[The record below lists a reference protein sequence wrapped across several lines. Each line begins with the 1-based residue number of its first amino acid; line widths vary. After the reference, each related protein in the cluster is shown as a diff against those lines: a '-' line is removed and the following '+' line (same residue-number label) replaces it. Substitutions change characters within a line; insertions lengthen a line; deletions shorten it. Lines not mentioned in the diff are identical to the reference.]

1 MLEAPGF
8 VVPYG
13 DRHAFAEKLSLLM
26 EDEGLRYKMGQAAKA
41 NAHRFSPEVILPQWD
56 ALFQS
61 LTKEKK

>member
-1 MLEAPGF
+1 
-8 VVPYG
+8 
-13 DRHAFAEKLSLLM
+13 M
-26 EDEGLRYKMGQAAKA
+26 EDEELRYKMGQAAKA